1 MTIEILELMIMLEL
15 QRRLVH
21 EQAEEQKNVLDTI
34 LAGAQRAAQTVTNI
48 QSIARGND
56 PKIVE
61 PLYKEPNV
69 MKKTIEPPMPFI
81 DIEEEEEPCLLAKS
95 LEKIAE
101 TRIKAS
107 NVKKLLAGLLASN
120 PQGAAAIAIVKAIEG
135 ELYEMNKHLYDFYTK
150 K

>member
-1 MTIEILELMIMLEL
+1 MLEL

-81 DIEEEEEPCLLAKS
+81 DIEEEEKPCLLARS
-95 LEKIAE
+95 LEKMAE
-101 TRIKAS
+101 TRLKAA
-107 NVKKLLAGLLASN
+107 NVKKLLSPILSTSPG
-120 PQGAAAIAIVKAIEG
+120 GAAALAIVKAIES
-135 ELYEMNKHLYDFYTK
+135 ELYEMNQHLYEFYTK